1 MSFTDQHAGKIRAT
15 ETDRENAPN
24 RAVMRPEEAS
34 AEPPGAETIQELF
47 TALEAPL
54 LNYAVRL
61 AGAREL
67 AEDLV
72 QEAFMKLHAQF
83 EEVRE
88 PRRWLYRTV
97 HNLALN
103 QRRDSAKIVPLDP
116 PSSDLS
122 ERSDLSDPQ
131 PLPDEQIARLE
142 GIGLV
147 RLSLETLDARSRE
160 LIRLKFNEDL
170 SYQQIGERT
179 GLKSGHVGYLLH
191 HALKALAD
199 ELAKSGVIP

>member
-1 MSFTDQHAGKIRAT
+1 
-15 ETDRENAPN
+15 
-24 RAVMRPEEAS
+24 MRPEAAS

-47 TALEAPL
+47 AALETPL

-103 QRRDSAKIVPLDP
+103 HRRDSAKLVTFDPL
-116 PSSDLS
+116 PSHESPESHATEATDES
-122 ERSDLSDPQ
+122 

-191 HALKALAD
+191 HALKALAA

>member
-1 MSFTDQHAGKIRAT
+1 MPVGRPDEAGAQS
-15 ETDRENAPN
+15 P
-24 RAVMRPEEAS
+24 
-34 AEPPGAETIQELF
+34 ETIEDLF
-47 TALEAPL
+47 VDLESPL
-54 LNYAVRL
+54 LAYALRL
-61 AGAREL
+61 TGEREV

-83 EEVRE
+83 DEVRE

-103 QRRDSAKIVPLDP
+103 YRRDSAKIVPLQPRRDEADAP
-116 PSSDLS
+116 AA
-122 ERSDLSDPQ
+122 ETADPQ

-147 RLSLETLDARSRE
+147 RLCLGALDERSRE

-170 SYQQIGERT
+170 SYAQIGKRT
-179 GLKSGHVGYLLH
+179 GLTTGHVGYLLH
-191 HALKALAD
+191 HALKTIAV
-199 ELAKSGVIP
+199 ELTKTGVVP